1 MTIDFKDKVA
11 IVTGAGG
18 GLGRSHAL
26 ELSKRGAKVVV
37 NDLGG
42 SVDGSGGSSEAA
54 EKVVK
59 EIISSGGQAISNG
72 SSVTDD
78 KGVKL
83 MIDQTINEYGKID
96 ILINN
101 AGILIDKSFS
111 KMEINDFEKVLNVHL
126 LGSVKPTKA
135 VWEIMKEQNYGRIIV
150 TSSSSGLYGNFGQ
163 TNYGA
168 AKLGLVG
175 FMNTLKLEGQK
186 YNVHVNAL
194 TPVAYTRMTAN
205 LMPPEAENLLT
216 PESVTPA
223 AIYLVSDEAPNG
235 IILCAGAIGTPHLLQ
250 VSGVGEA
257 EYLKSIGIE
266 PLFEIKNVGEDLQDH
281 YAVRVANKIST
292 PISLN
297 EKASGFN
304 LVSEIIKWFI
314 SKKGLISYSP
324 AHVGAFLKSSPR
336 IDFPDL
342 QFVFTPASYTEGM
355 IGKLQN
361 FPGITCGV
369 WQSRPLSKGYVRASS
384 NKISDPPL
392 IQPNYLK
399 EKIDQDV
406 LIEGVKICRSLLDTS
421 TMKKISVCE
430 TLPGDNIKSDEEILD
445 FIRNKGATV

>member
-42 SVDGSGGSSEAA
+42 SVDGSGGSSDAA

-78 KGVKL
+78 NGVKL
-83 MIDQTINEYGKID
+83 MIDQTIDEYGRID

-111 KMEINDFEKVLNVHL
+111 KMELNDFEKVLNVHL
-126 LGSVKPTKA
+126 MGTVKPTKA
-135 VWEIMKEQNYGRIIV
+135 VWEIMKEQNYGRILV

-223 AIYLVSDEAPNG
+223 AIYLVSDTAPNG
-235 IILCAGAIGTPHLLQ
+235 IILCAGAGVYS
-250 VSGVGEA
+250 VSKIMESDGLSLGLSATA
-257 EYLKSIGIE
+257 EDIE
-266 PLFEIKNVGEDLQDH
+266 NNWE
-281 YAVRVANKIST
+281 KISNFDQAKSYNMGGEQT
-292 PISLN
+292 GKVF
-297 EKASGFN
+297 EKAM
-304 LVSEIIKWFI
+304 ETI
-314 SKKGLISYSP
+314 
-324 AHVGAFLKSSPR
+324 
-336 IDFPDL
+336 
-342 QFVFTPASYTEGM
+342 
-355 IGKLQN
+355 
-361 FPGITCGV
+361 
-369 WQSRPLSKGYVRASS
+369 
-384 NKISDPPL
+384 
-392 IQPNYLK
+392 
-399 EKIDQDV
+399 EK
-406 LIEGVKICRSLLDTS
+406 
-421 TMKKISVCE
+421 
-430 TLPGDNIKSDEEILD
+430 
-445 FIRNKGATV
+445 